1 MVANRRRLA
10 ISIKLEISRIL
21 QLNRNSYTLGS
32 DTVKGL
38 DWQYRALAHPIASV
52 G

>member
-21 QLNRNSYTLGS
+21 QLNRNYTLGS